1 MAIDVPIARSE
12 TVRIPL
18 GQARLAAVPA
28 RLVLVAIV
36 AFSTIFRAL
45 AAFVHSTPVY
55 FPDEYIYSSIARSL
69 VEHGRPLVRGGPAH
83 FPALLEPLLAAPFW
97 IPGHP
102 ELAYRLTQVENAL
115 FVSLGA
121 VPVYLLVRRLGLD
134 AGAALSA
141 AALTVASPNLL
152 FASFVLSEPLAYPL
166 VLGAVYAGVCGLSRP
181 TRANQLAVVAL
192 CGLAAFTRIQY
203 VFLPVV
209 FVIGALVVERFR
221 IRRVVRG
228 YALALGLFAAPLLGV
243 IALGPARVLGY
254 YSVITDR
261 AIRPGAIVHWLGTD
275 ALLLAYA
282 AGLVLVP
289 GALIGI
295 AYALARPSSR
305 EERAFAALA
314 TGLAGCIFAQAALF
328 ATNGSPRFQERYFMT
343 LLPLVF
349 PAFCLYLR
357 RGRPARLVVCLL
369 AVVLLALSAR
379 IPLSGYTMGVDK
391 QDSPFLSA
399 VFWVER
405 TLGIDN
411 GSLAIALAA
420 AVLCALAVGVA
431 LRARLARVAV
441 AATLVFSA
449 ATSLAAIEFDRLVTD
464 SVRASFVGKDPRWI
478 DHAGVQDA
486 VLIQTPAAP
495 RARAHEQLYWN
506 TSLTDLGVIAPAIGI
521 DLFREFAVRIA
532 DDGRLLGRGR
542 VLRRPLAISNYAVTV
557 QLRGAKRIASAA
569 AFDLWRPDGTPR
581 LSLFMGGR
589 YHDSWLAPAGHVSV
603 WPDESGRVHGV
614 LRLEL
619 SLPTRSE
626 PTRLRFKGPGVD
638 RTVTVVPGERLRV
651 GLPVSSRKAWTVRFR
666 AARPGYLANGRPVSV
681 RAAVPMFD
689 PSASG

>member
-36 AFSTIFRAL
+36 ACSAVFRAL
-45 AAFVHSTPVY
+45 AALVHTTPLY
-55 FPDEYIYSSIARSL
+55 FPDEYIYSSIARSI
-69 VEHGRPLVRGGPAH
+69 VEEGRPLVRGGPAN

-97 IPGHP
+97 IPGDP
-102 ELAYRLTQVENAL
+102 ELAYRLTQIENAV
-115 FVSLGA
+115 FFSLGA
-121 VPVYLLVRRLGLD
+121 VPVYLLVRRLGFG
-134 AGAALSA
+134 AGAALAA
-141 AALTVASPNLL
+141 AALTVASPDLL

-166 VLGAVYAGVCGLSRP
+166 VLGAVYAGVCCLGRP

-192 CGLAAFTRIQY
+192 CGLAVFTRIQY

-209 FVIGALVVERFR
+209 FVVGALVVERFR
-221 IRRVVRG
+221 IRRVARA
-228 YALALGLFAAPLLGV
+228 YPLALGLFAAPLAGV
-243 IALGPARVLGY
+243 VALGPARVFGY
-254 YSVITDR
+254 YSVIADR
-261 AIRPGAIVHWLGTD
+261 AIRPGPILHWLATD

-289 GALIGI
+289 GALVGI
-295 AYALARPSSR
+295 AYALARPRSR

-314 TGLAGCIFAQAALF
+314 TGLAACIFAQAALF

-391 QDSPFLSA
+391 QDSPFLFA

-405 TLGIDN
+405 TLGVEN
-411 GSLAIALAA
+411 GSLAVALAA
-420 AVLCALAVGVA
+420 AALCGLAVGVA
-431 LRARLARVAV
+431 LRARLARAAV
-441 AATLVFSA
+441 VATLVFSA
-449 ATSLAAIEFDRLVTD
+449 GASLAAIEFDRLVTD
-464 SVRASFVGKDPRWI
+464 SVRTSFVAKDPRWI
-478 DHAGVQDA
+478 DNAGVRDA

-506 TSLTDLGVIAPAIGI
+506 TSLTDLGVISPAPGI
-521 DLFREFAVRIA
+521 DVFRDFRLTIA
-532 DDGRLLGRGR
+532 GDGRLLARGR
-542 VLRRPLAISNYAVTV
+542 TLRRPLAISNYAVTT
-557 QLRGAKRIASAA
+557 QLSGATRVARGP
-569 AFDLWRPDGTPR
+569 AFELWRPAGTPR
-581 LSLFMGGR
+581 MSLYMGGR
-589 YHDSWLAPAGHVSV
+589 YHDSWLAPAGHVTL
-603 WPDESGRVHGV
+603 WPDASGRVRGV
-614 LRLEL
+614 LRVQL
-619 SLPTRSE
+619 SLPVRAE

-638 RTVTVVPGERLRV
+638 RTVTVVPGERLLV
-651 GLPVSSRKAWTVRFR
+651 ELPVSARKAWTLRFR
-666 AARPGYLANGRPVSV
+666 TGRPGYLANGRPVSV
-681 RAAVPMFD
+681 RAEPPVFER
-689 PSASG
+689 AS